1 MLNVFVVE
9 AVYLRKAKG
18 VLTNVN
24 VNNNIVPSFNQ
35 FIWKAVSLY
44 GNAIVFSAQWK
55 ALWVISYDTIFFF
68 FQITE
73 LVKNTFFFPE
83 WKHVAREGVVRRW
96 KADLRSWNVQMH
108 ENSGSRL
115 SHLQLGKGNLFKNAP
130 YFFLMQ
136 EMLRKILPY
145 NK

>member
-18 VLTNVN
+18 ILTNVN

-68 FQITE
+68 SKLQNWSKT
-73 LVKNTFFFPE
+73 LFFFQ
-83 WKHVAREGVVRRW
+83 
-96 KADLRSWNVQMH
+96 N
-108 ENSGSRL
+108 GSMW
-115 SHLQLGKGNLFKNAP
+115 QGKGW
-130 YFFLMQ
+130 
-136 EMLRKILPY
+136 
-145 NK
+145 

>member
-73 LVKNTFFFPE
+73 LVKNTFFF
-83 WKHVAREGVVRRW
+83 
-96 KADLRSWNVQMH
+96 
-108 ENSGSRL
+108 SRMEAC
-115 SHLQLGKGNLFKNAP
+115 GKGRGGKKMEGRFAVLKCADAWKFWVSP
-130 YFFLMQ
+130 FSPSV
-136 EMLRKILPY
+136 R
-145 NK
+145 